1 LPTPALSSHEQFGH
15 HSSSDD
21 PESASTQRLIDQ
33 RLARAWSADQF
44 ARPATDV
51 ARTLLGSLIVRETV
65 DGILV
70 GRIVETAAY
79 ISEIDEAS
87 HGFRGRT
94 KRNGSMFGLAGRVY
108 VYRSYGIHMMLNVV
122 TTYDG
127 GPASAV
133 LIRGMEP
140 IMGCDQMRKRRG
152 RVREA
157 DMLRGPGNLCAALG
171 IDLSFDG
178 HDLSQPP
185 LYIAGGEPPAERVVR
200 TTRIGITR
208 STELPWRFYLL
219 GSTGVS
225 RPNRDAEA

>member
-1 LPTPALSSHEQFGH
+1 LPTPALSNHEQFGH
-15 HSSSDD
+15 HASSDD
-21 PESASTQRLIDQ
+21 PESVSTRRPFDQ
-33 RLARAWSADQF
+33 WLARAWSAEQF
-44 ARPATDV
+44 ARPATDI
-51 ARTLLGSLIVRETV
+51 AITLLGSLIVRETV
-65 DGILV
+65 DGTLV
-70 GRIVETAAY
+70 GRIVETEAY
-79 ISEIDEAS
+79 ISDIDEAS

-94 KRNGSMFGLAGRVY
+94 KRNSSMFGPAGRAY

-122 TTYDG
+122 TTHGG

-140 IMGCDQMRKRRG
+140 IIGFDQMRERRG
-152 RVREA
+152 RARDV
-157 DMLRGPGNLCAALG
+157 DMLRGPGNLCAAMC

>member
-1 LPTPALSSHEQFGH
+1 LPTPAPSNQEQFGRH
-15 HSSSDD
+15 AAADD
-21 PESASTQRLIDQ
+21 PEPAGTQRPFDQ
-33 RLARAWSADQF
+33 WLARRWCADQF
-44 ARPATDV
+44 AQPAIDV
-51 ARTLLGSLIVRETV
+51 ALKLLGSLIVRETV
-65 DGILV
+65 DGTLV
-70 GRIVETAAY
+70 GRIVETEAY
-79 ISEIDEAS
+79 ISDIDEAS

-94 KRNGSMFGLAGRVY
+94 KRNGSMFGPAGRAY

-140 IMGCDQMRKRRG
+140 IMGCDQMRERRG
-152 RVREA
+152 RVGDA
-157 DMLRGPGNLCAALG
+157 DLLRGPGNLCAALS
-171 IDLSFDG
+171 IDLRFDG

-185 LYIAGGEPPAERVVR
+185 LYIAGGEPPTEWVVH